1 MASHLGIL
9 SALRALRER
18 LAIRMAVR
26 LGGNPQVE
34 ILGSQTLAGK
44 PQANTDTLGL
54 YLHRISVDPFSRNRH
69 LPPQPGRHL
78 PRPELPVNLHV
89 LLVAWCTHTE
99 QEIEYLAAA
108 IQIIGAGLVLE
119 SADMSLADP
128 DWGSEDVVQVLPEEV
143 FAAKRIPGSK
153 QACVYEVAFLDQIA
167 ALTTDKARAII
178 VYGAGSGSLD
188 AQVAAQK
195 LAVAGFTNVTAFEGG
210 LDAWG
215 AAGLP
220 PTRRKPLAPAMCS
233 TAGLM
238 LWHSTRCARSRGASS
253 TTWANRVRPQP
264 RRRQAGATLRPKST
278 SPSRT
283 AMCASATTLPPASVR
298 PWTWSRA
305 KSMRAT

>member
-1 MASHLGIL
+1 MASHQGIL

-18 LAIRMAVR
+18 LAIRMAAR

-128 DWGSEDVVQVLPEEV
+128 DWGSEDVVQVLPEEMSTEDLM
-143 FAAKRIPGSK
+143 R
-153 QACVYEVAFLDQIA
+153 LWD
-167 ALTTDKARAII
+167 
-178 VYGAGSGSLD
+178 SLPD
-188 AQVAAQK
+188 DYRLSAPYLVK
-195 LAVAGFTNVTAFEGG
+195 TV
-210 LDAWG
+210 
-215 AAGLP
+215 
-220 PTRRKPLAPAMCS
+220 RLAPDLEREEGPPVKTLVFPMHVPDGS
-233 TAGLM
+233 
-238 LWHSTRCARSRGASS
+238 AR
-253 TTWANRVRPQP
+253 
-264 RRRQAGATLRPKST
+264 
-278 SPSRT
+278 
-283 AMCASATTLPPASVR
+283 
-298 PWTWSRA
+298 
-305 KSMRAT
+305 